1 MVILLFELL
10 ALKLLLLLFSII
22 IMLLECLC
30 LGDFGLMGMR
40 PRGDIGG
47 DCMDGGD
54 LDRVD
59 ELFKF

>member
-1 MVILLFELL
+1 MV
-10 ALKLLLLLFSII
+10 
-22 IMLLECLC
+22 LECLC